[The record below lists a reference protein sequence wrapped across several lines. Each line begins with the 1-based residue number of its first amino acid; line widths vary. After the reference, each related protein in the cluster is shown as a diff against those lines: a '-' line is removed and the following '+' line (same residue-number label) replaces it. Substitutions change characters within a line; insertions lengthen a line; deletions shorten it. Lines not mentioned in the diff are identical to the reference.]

1 MNLFL
6 PEIGS
11 QLQLTKDWNFIL
23 YSEYRNESM
32 IKKIGGTFSWSKSGA
47 KNYLVTIPKDTI
59 LTVDRVYIRKGVSD
73 FSSLTFR
80 IPKDKN
86 KKHIY
91 AGVRFWAKLSDVN
104 KIEFEL
110 ISCNEKTLELIRN
123 IDEKSKEVLDSLEQS
138 FFMKTLLGGKTINNI
153 RTMDTPEHFLLR
165 LNDAMAELKKKYHY
179 SETAKNIDKNMIQ
192 FIRAYKIYTLFGDDE
207 EVIQ

>member
-1 MNLFL
+1 
-6 PEIGS
+6 
-11 QLQLTKDWNFIL
+11 
-23 YSEYRNESM
+23 M
-32 IKKIGGTFSWSKSGA
+32 IEKIGGTFSWSRSGE
-47 KNYLVTIPKDTI
+47 KNYLVTIPIDTI

-110 ISCNEKTLELIRN
+110 ISCNEKTMELIRN
-123 IDEKSKEVLDSLEQS
+123 IDEKSKEVLDSIEQS
-138 FFMKTLLGGKTINNI
+138 FFMKRLLDGKTVNNI

-165 LNDAMAELKKKYHY
+165 LDDAMNDLKRKFHY
-179 SETAKNIDKNMIQ
+179 SDSVKNINKGMIQ
-192 FIRAYKIYTLFGDDE
+192 FIRAYKIYTIFGDDDD
-207 EVIQ
+207 VITK

>member
-1 MNLFL
+1 
-6 PEIGS
+6 
-11 QLQLTKDWNFIL
+11 
-23 YSEYRNESM
+23 M
-32 IKKIGGTFSWSKSGA
+32 IKKIGGTYSWSSEK

-86 KKHIY
+86 KKNIY

-110 ISCNEKTLELIRN
+110 ISCNEKTMELIRN

-138 FFMKTLLGGKTINNI
+138 FFMKTLLDGKTVNNI

-165 LNDAMAELKKKYHY
+165 LNGAMSELKNEYSY
-179 SETAKNIDKNMIQ
+179 SESVRNIDKHMIP
-192 FIRAYKIYTLFGDDE
+192 FIRAYKIYTLFGEDE
-207 EVIQ
+207 LLN

>member
-23 YSEYRNESM
+23 YSESRNETL
-32 IKKIGGTFSWSKSGA
+32 INKIGGTFSWGNPK
-47 KNYLVTIPKDTI
+47 KNYLVTIPKDTV
-59 LTVDRVYIRKGVSD
+59 LTVDRVYIRKGVSA

-110 ISCNEKTLELIRN
+110 ISCNEKTMELIRN

-138 FFMKTLLGGKTINNI
+138 FFMKTLLDGKTINNI

-165 LNDAMAELKKKYHY
+165 LNDAMVELKKQYHY

-207 EVIQ
+207 DNILN